1 MQRSRFDCI
10 RLAFGRTLGAMKV
23 IRAGLP
29 AIMLLALVPA
39 HAWSQTPASAP
50 EPAFEVAS
58 IKKSQSQ
65 EAMGTIGPRPGGR
78 VLGINIPPRALIF
91 WSYNIRPYQIAGPD
105 WIGMDRFDVE
115 AKATGD
121 ATVDRLRAMMQ
132 TLLADRF
139 HMAVHRETRETDGFA
154 LVRVRSDRLGPNL
167 VPGTADCLASF
178 ASSSRCG
185 ENRYSQGNLT
195 SVGMPLSFLA
205 MSISGA
211 LAAPVLDQT
220 QLAGTFDVALQWSPG
235 SPEMAPSGDL
245 PSMFTAVQEQLG
257 LKLERTRVPVE
268 VLVIDHIEH
277 PTEN

>member
-1 MQRSRFDCI
+1 MKL
-10 RLAFGRTLGAMKV
+10 RLVCRWSVA
-23 IRAGLP
+23 
-29 AIMLLALVPA
+29 LATVLWWAVAAAVLAQSPPQVPENP
-39 HAWSQTPASAP
+39 T
-50 EPAFEVAS
+50 FEVAS
-58 IKKSQSQ
+58 IKKSQSL

-91 WSYNIRPYQIAGPD
+91 WAYNLRPYQIVGPD
-105 WIGMDRFDVE
+105 WIGLERFEVE
-115 AKATGD
+115 AKAAGD
-121 ATVDRLRAMMQ
+121 APVDRLRATMQ

-139 HMAVHRETRETDGFA
+139 HMEVHRETRDTDGFA
-154 LVRVRSDRLGPNL
+154 LVRVRSDRLGPHL

-178 ASSSRCG
+178 AASPRCA

-211 LAAPVLDQT
+211 LSAPVLDQT
-220 QLAGTFDVALQWSPG
+220 QLAGTFDVALQWSPDI
-235 SPEMAPSGDL
+235 APSGDL
-245 PSMFTAVQEQLG
+245 ASIFTAVQEQLG

-268 VLVIDHIEH
+268 ALVIDRIDH